1 MSEVYY
7 AAEPRTAPQ
16 PPGKDKGSKPFG
28 FLGAPALIALAAA
41 LACMGAL
48 AVNAANGWGLGVPA
62 AATLSIFVAAVWF
75 WIFSPVE
82 DTYVALGAAV
92 ALVISGTLPAQSLFD
107 ALGEDS
113 IWLLMAAFVIA
124 GAVAA
129 TGLAARGA
137 AFIVSGARSVRQ
149 LAYLSSLGLVV
160 TAFAIPATSGRA
172 ALALPIFLS
181 LRAALKDRPRV
192 VRMLAILFP
201 TVILLSAVASF
212 LGAGAHLI
220 TSQVL
225 QSAGFQ
231 GFDFASWLLLG
242 LPLALAASFLATELV
257 LRLFTGPADR
267 ALRLDIST
275 DTLQHGTGT
284 GTGTGTRITG
294 PLDLDE
300 QRSLFLL
307 AAVVTLWCTEPIH
320 GLDPA
325 LVALMGALVV
335 SSPRYGS
342 VKLGAALKKVPWS
355 MLLFMAATLAL
366 GSALVTSGA
375 AHWLAQSILG
385 PVAFLGAAKPYVFV
399 VAVVLISTAA
409 HLVIQSR
416 SARSAVLIPI
426 VIAAAGPMGVE
437 PMAAAFAS
445 TAAAGFCHTLT
456 SSAKPVAIFA
466 ETNGEPNYDPAD
478 LLRLSAW
485 LAPVS
490 AAVVILFS
498 FTVWPLLG
506 LPLFTPAQP

>member
-1 MSEVYY
+1 MRQVYY
-7 AAEPRTAPQ
+7 SSVPSTPAHPAEVAAGR
-16 PPGKDKGSKPFG
+16 KIFG
-28 FLGAPALIALAAA
+28 FLRPAAAVALVAA
-41 LACMGAL
+41 LAIMVAF
-48 AVNAANGWGLGVPA
+48 AVNSVNGWGLEGHA
-62 AATLSIFVAAVWF
+62 AVTLCIFVAAVWF

-92 ALVISGTLPAQSLFD
+92 ALVISGTLPTQSLFA
-107 ALGEDS
+107 ALGEDT

-124 GAVAA
+124 SAVAS

-149 LAYLSSLGLVV
+149 LAHLSCLGLVV

-172 ALALPIFLS
+172 ALVLPIFLT
-181 LRAALKDRPRV
+181 LRKVLQDRPAV
-192 VRMLAILFP
+192 VKMLAVLFP
-201 TVILLSAVASF
+201 TVILLSAVSSF

-220 TSQVL
+220 TSQIV
-225 QSAGFQ
+225 QSVGFP

-242 LPLALAASFLATELV
+242 LPLALVSSFMAAELV
-257 LRLFTGPADR
+257 VRLFTAAGDR
-267 ALRLDIST
+267 TKPLAIDLAELQKDSTQRIS
-275 DTLQHGTGT
+275 
-284 GTGTGTRITG
+284 G

-300 QRSLFLL
+300 QRSLLLL

-335 SSPRYGS
+335 SLPCYGS
-342 VKLGAALKKVPWS
+342 VTLGSALKKVPWS
-355 MLLFMAATLAL
+355 MLVFMAATLAL
-366 GSALVTSGA
+366 GSSLVTTGA
-375 AHWLAQSILG
+375 AAWLANSLMG
-385 PVAFLGAAKPYVFV
+385 PVAVFGAVKPYLFVVVV
-399 VAVVLISTAA
+399 VAVSTAA

-426 VIAAAGPMGVE
+426 VVASAAPMGVE

-466 ETNGEPNYDPAD
+466 ETDGQPNYQPAD
-478 LLRLSAW
+478 LFRLSAW
-485 LAPVS
+485 LAPLS
-490 AAVVILFS
+490 AVVVLLFS
-498 FTVWPLLG
+498 FLVWPLLG
-506 LPLFTPAQP
+506 LPLITSP

>member
-1 MSEVYY
+1 MMKS
-7 AAEPRTAPQ
+7 
-16 PPGKDKGSKPFG
+16 SK
-28 FLGAPALIALAAA
+28 LA
-41 LACMGAL
+41 
-48 AVNAANGWGLGVPA
+48 
-62 AATLSIFVAAVWF
+62 
-75 WIFSPVE
+75 
-82 DTYVALGAAV
+82 
-92 ALVISGTLPAQSLFD
+92 
-107 ALGEDS
+107 
-113 IWLLMAAFVIA
+113 
-124 GAVAA
+124 
-129 TGLAARGA
+129 
-137 AFIVSGARSVRQ
+137 
-149 LAYLSSLGLVV
+149 
-160 TAFAIPATSGRA
+160 
-172 ALALPIFLS
+172 
-181 LRAALKDRPRV
+181 
-192 VRMLAILFP
+192 
-201 TVILLSAVASF
+201 
-212 LGAGAHLI
+212 
-220 TSQVL
+220 
-225 QSAGFQ
+225 
-231 GFDFASWLLLG
+231 
-242 LPLALAASFLATELV
+242 ALAASAILVAACQTTGDEGATTDSSGTTDAGTT
-257 LRLFTGPADR
+257 TGSGGTSGGG
-267 ALRLDIST
+267 ST
-275 DTLQHGTGT
+275 TGTTGGSTGTGT

>member
-7 AAEPRTAPQ
+7 AAEPRTAPR
-16 PPGKDKGSKPFG
+16 PPAKEKGGKPFG

-41 LACMGAL
+41 LACMAAL

-92 ALVISGTLPAQSLFD
+92 ALVISGTLPAQGLFD

-149 LAYLSSLGLVV
+149 LAYLSCLGLVV

-181 LRAALKDRPRV
+181 LRAALKDRPQV

-257 LRLFTGPADR
+257 LRLFTRPADR
-267 ALRLDIST
+267 ALRLDIGT
-275 DTLQHGTGT
+275 DTLQRGTGA
-284 GTGTGTRITG
+284 RITG

-375 AHWLAQSILG
+375 AQWLAQSILG

-426 VIAAAGPMGVE
+426 VIAAAGPMGVD

-466 ETNGEPNYDPAD
+466 ETDGEPNYDPAD

-506 LPLFTPAQP
+506 LPLLTPAQP

>member
-1 MSEVYY
+1 MSEVTYR
-7 AAEPRTAPQ
+7 ASPQKQALPEPGRR
-16 PPGKDKGSKPFG
+16 
-28 FLGAPALIALAAA
+28 FLGILGPAGAVGLLAS
-41 LACMGAL
+41 LAMMAAL
-48 AVNAANGWGLGVPA
+48 AVNAANNWGLGSEA
-62 AATLSIFVAAVWF
+62 ALTLCIFIAAVWL
-75 WIFSPVE
+75 WVFSTVE
-82 DTYVALGAAV
+82 DTYVALGTAV
-92 ALVISGTLPAQSLFD
+92 ALVVTGTLPTESLFA
-107 ALGEDS
+107 ALGEDT

-124 GAVAA
+124 SAVAS

-137 AFIVSGARSVRQ
+137 AFVVSGARSARQ
-149 LAYLSSLGLVV
+149 LAHLSCLGLVV

-172 ALALPIFLS
+172 ALVLPIFLS
-181 LRAALKDRPRV
+181 LRNALKDRPAV

-201 TVILLSAVASF
+201 TVILLSAVSSF

-225 QSAGFQ
+225 ESAGFA

-242 LPLALAASFLATELV
+242 LPLALVASFLATELV
-257 LRLFTGPADR
+257 VRLFTSGEDR
-267 ALRLDIST
+267 ARPLKVDLA
-275 DTLQHGTGT
+275 TLQQSSRTP
-284 GTGTGTRITG
+284 ITG

-300 QRSLFLL
+300 QRSLLL
-307 AAVVTLWCTEPIH
+307 LGAVVTLWCTEPIH

-325 LVALMGALVV
+325 VVALIGALVV
-335 SSPRYGS
+335 SSPAYGS

-366 GSALVTSGA
+366 GSSLVTSGA
-375 AHWLAQSILG
+375 AAWLASSLLG
-385 PVAFLGAAKPYVFV
+385 PVGFLGAAKPYVFV
-399 VAVVLISTAA
+399 VVVVLVSTAA

-426 VIAAAGPMGVE
+426 VVASAAPMGVD

-466 ETNGEPNYDPAD
+466 ETDGTANYDPAD

-485 LAPVS
+485 LAPLS
-490 AAVVILFS
+490 AAVVLLFS
-498 FTVWPLLG
+498 FLVWPVLG
-506 LPLFTPAQP
+506 LPLFTTR

>member
-7 AAEPRTAPQ
+7 ASTPLPTDQQSAVGQRRM
-16 PPGKDKGSKPFG
+16 FG
-28 FLGAPALIALAAA
+28 FVGPAAVVAGVAA
-41 LACMGAL
+41 LGVMAAL
-48 AVNAANGWGLGVPA
+48 AVNAANHWGLGGA
-62 AATLSIFVAAVWF
+62 AAITLCIFVAAVWF

-92 ALVISGTLPAQSLFD
+92 ALVITGTLPVQSLFD

-124 GAVAA
+124 SAVAS

-137 AFIVSGARSVRQ
+137 AFVISGARSARQ
-149 LAYLSSLGLVV
+149 LAHLTCLGLVV

-181 LRAALKDRPRV
+181 LRAALKDRPTV
-192 VRMLAILFP
+192 VKMLAILFP

-225 QSAGFQ
+225 EAAGFA

-242 LPLALAASFLATELV
+242 LPLALVASFLATELV
-257 LRLFTGPADR
+257 LRLFTSSAER
-267 ALRLDIST
+267 TERLDI
-275 DTLQHGTGT
+275 TLQTMQQHTE
-284 GTGTGTRITG
+284 TRVTG

-307 AAVVTLWCTEPIH
+307 GSVVALWCTEPIH

-325 LVALMGALVV
+325 LVALIGALVV

-366 GSALVTSGA
+366 GSSLVTSGA
-375 AHWLAQSILG
+375 AGWLAGSLLE
-385 PVAFLGAAKPYVFV
+385 PVAFLGAARPYVFV
-399 VAVVLISTAA
+399 VVVVVISTAA

-426 VIAAAGPMGVE
+426 VIAAAAPMGVD
-437 PMAAAFAS
+437 PLAAAFAS

-456 SSAKPVAIFA
+456 SSAKPVALFA
-466 ETNGEPNYDPAD
+466 ATDGIPNYDPGD

-485 LAPVS
+485 LAPLS
-490 AAVVILFS
+490 AAVVLVFS
-498 FTVWPLLG
+498 FLVWPLLG
-506 LPLFTPAQP
+506 LPLLIPA